1 MIEAPDA
8 LIRRSQYI
16 RGADRLTGYQGTF
29 RAFSHGRNL
38 GGSPQRHHRGRP
50 RHAGSRQAAIQ
61 PPTKKSSPL
70 QKKTACIRRIAP
82 TSENRNRSRAT
93 HPTGATHPTATAT
106 ATATATESWRSQGR
120 NQPAKQ
126 NYVLALAKS
135 SSTEVAADID
145 ADARCVRAMRNCASS
160 RVSNQRSSASVMKMR
175 WSSTSRA
182 ARSSPS
188 V

>member
-1 MIEAPDA
+1 MRLSAVHSTSVARTVSLDIKEHSG
-8 LIRRSQYI
+8 RSAM
-16 RGADRLTGYQGTF
+16 GVTSADHRNDTIGDGRVMSD
-29 RAFSHGRNL
+29 RAR
-38 GGSPQRHHRGRP
+38 PQ
-50 RHAGSRQAAIQ
+50 SS
-61 PPTKKSSPL
+61 PPT
-70 QKKTACIRRIAP
+70 KKTACIRRIAP

-93 HPTGATHPTATAT
+93 HPTVTATV
-106 ATATATESWRSQGR
+106 TATESWRSQER

>member
-1 MIEAPDA
+1 MRLSAVHSTSVARTVSLDIKEHSGRSAMGVTSA
-8 LIRRSQYI
+8 NRRN
-16 RGADRLTGYQGTF
+16 GTIGD
-29 RAFSHGRNL
+29 GRVML
-38 GGSPQRHHRGRP
+38 DHARPQ
-50 RHAGSRQAAIQ
+50 
-61 PPTKKSSPL
+61 SSPPY
-70 QKKTACIRRIAP
+70 KKDGVGIRRIAP
-82 TSENRNRSRAT
+82 TSENRNRSCAT
-93 HPTGATHPTATAT
+93 HP
-106 ATATATESWRSQGR
+106 TATESWRSQGR

>member
-1 MIEAPDA
+1 MRLSAVHSTSVARTVSLDIKEHSG
-8 LIRRSQYI
+8 RSAM
-16 RGADRLTGYQGTF
+16 GVTSADRRNGTIGDGRVMPD
-29 RAFSHGRNL
+29 RARPQS
-38 GGSPQRHHRGRP
+38 SP
-50 RHAGSRQAAIQ
+50 
-61 PPTKKSSPL
+61 PPT
-70 QKKTACIRRIAP
+70 KKTACIRRIAP
-82 TSENRNRSRAT
+82 TSENRNRSHAT
-93 HPTGATHPTATAT
+93 HPTAT

>member
-1 MIEAPDA
+1 MRLSAVHSTSVARTVSLDIKEHSG
-8 LIRRSQYI
+8 RSAM
-16 RGADRLTGYQGTF
+16 GVTSADRRNGTIGDGRVMPD
-29 RAFSHGRNL
+29 RARPQS
-38 GGSPQRHHRGRP
+38 SP
-50 RHAGSRQAAIQ
+50 
-61 PPTKKSSPL
+61 PPT
-70 QKKTACIRRIAP
+70 KKTACIRRIAP

-93 HPTGATHPTATAT
+93 RSTGATHPTAT

>member
-1 MIEAPDA
+1 MRLSAVHSTSVARTVSLDIKEHSG
-8 LIRRSQYI
+8 RSAM
-16 RGADRLTGYQGTF
+16 GVTSADHRNGTIGDGRVMSD
-29 RAFSHGRNL
+29 RAR
-38 GGSPQRHHRGRP
+38 PQ
-50 RHAGSRQAAIQ
+50 SS
-61 PPTKKSSPL
+61 PPT
-70 QKKTACIRRIAP
+70 KKTACIRRIAP

-93 HPTGATHPTATAT
+93 HPTAT